1 MRAWASPR
9 LLFALLLS
17 LLLHLAATLGEPLLL
32 WLESDGMDETPLI
45 QPAKRKLLG
54 QALDTE
60 PEGPGRLAGVTP
72 ADHLTVRLGRPAS
85 AGGSR
90 PAQASH
96 PTIKPTAAPQPKPGA
111 TPDVSALTQ
120 AAAAATPPKPDPKQQ
135 AGELPAS
142 ADSSKPAAPTVE
154 PAAPVQPP
162 SAVTTATAAEPA
174 PSTSRPAKV
183 TVDNS
188 FPRSIDISYIVKGLV
203 LAEHR
208 WRLEGK
214 QYRIR
219 TQGSLFGKAFDMQT
233 EGEVSS
239 SGLRPHRFVEYRD
252 QKLQPKYE
260 VDFNWDAHKVL
271 AGEPG
276 QQKEFALEEGAQ
288 DLFSAAYQFA
298 LQGNRLPTFN
308 MQVVTGRNSYQVGFE
323 LKGEAEL
330 VLSGQKVNT
339 LVLAGAHDK
348 RRFEFYLAPDWHN
361 LPVRIRYQ
369 DGEQTIDLVAVQ
381 VALDGKTTLKRAER
395 VNRDR

>member
-32 WLESDGMDETPLI
+32 WLESDGMDEMPLI
-45 QPAKRKLLG
+45 HPAKRKLLG

-60 PEGPGRLAGVTP
+60 PESPGHLAGVTP
-72 ADHLTVRLGRPAS
+72 ADQLTIRLGRPA
-85 AGGSR
+85 AAAKTHAVTATR
-90 PAQASH
+90 PAA
-96 PTIKPTAAPQPKPGA
+96 G
-111 TPDVSALTQ
+111 LTS
-120 AAAAATPPKPDPKQQ
+120 PP
-135 AGELPAS
+135 PA
-142 ADSSKPAAPTVE
+142 KPAAPGESALAQASPPPSKPQPGDASTSTDSAKTTVAATE
-154 PAAPVQPP
+154 PSVTPPLPPAAV
-162 SAVTTATAAEPA
+162 ATTPAEPA
-174 PSTSRPAKV
+174 PDISKPASGAAKPAKV
-183 TVDNS
+183 ALDNS
-188 FPRSIDISYIVKGLV
+188 FPRSVDINYIVKGLV

-233 EGEVSS
+233 EGEVGSG
-239 SGLRPHRFVEYRD
+239 GLRPHRFVEYRD
-252 QKLQPKYE
+252 QKPQPKYE
-260 VDFNWDAHKVL
+260 VDFNWDTHKVL

-276 QQKEFALEEGAQ
+276 QQKEFVLEEGAQ

-330 VLSGQKVNT
+330 VLSGQKVNA

-381 VALDGKTTLKRAER
+381 VALDGKTVLKRAER
-395 VNRDR
+395 LNRER